1 MQETL
6 RRWSLETSLVVQ
18 WLRRHTSNEVGTD
31 SIHGWG

>member
-18 WLRRHTSNEVGTD
+18 WLRRHTSKAGFNPG
-31 SIHGWG
+31 SRN